1 MPVYI
6 FQVTT
11 LVAQKGPSR
20 SKKGQSPKAHVL
32 SAAVQMATEHFIMKG
47 EEIANEN
54 QEIRNDMLAAVD
66 DVRVTGA
73 YSVQLVSLL
82 DMVSFLYFPF
92 LSFSFLYRSD
102 VSQAYSHY
110 IAKTLFDLFS

>member
-1 MPVYI
+1 M
-6 FQVTT
+6 TT
-11 LVAQKGPSR
+11 LVAQKGPTR

-66 DVRVTGA
+66 DVRVTGVLQ
-73 YSVQLVSLL
+73 SVNRISA
-82 DMVSFLYFPF
+82 F
-92 LSFSFLYRSD
+92 
-102 VSQAYSHY
+102 
-110 IAKTLFDLFS
+110 

>member
-1 MPVYI
+1 MNVVSIELHYVYFKI
-6 FQVTT
+6 CMLVQCLVCVHQVTT

-20 SKKGQSPKAHVL
+20 TKKGQSPKAHVL

-66 DVRVTGA
+66 DVRVTGMSVCCLIIRV
-73 YSVQLVSLL
+73 YS
-82 DMVSFLYFPF
+82 
-92 LSFSFLYRSD
+92 
-102 VSQAYSHY
+102 
-110 IAKTLFDLFS
+110 

>member
-1 MPVYI
+1 MTICV

-20 SKKGQSPKAHVL
+20 TKKGQSPKAHVL

-66 DVRVTGA
+66 DVRVTG
-73 YSVQLVSLL
+73 
-82 DMVSFLYFPF
+82 M
-92 LSFSFLYRSD
+92 LSASD
-102 VSQAYSHY
+102 FA
-110 IAKTLFDLFS
+110 TDLHDNLAAM

>member
-1 MPVYI
+1 MLFVV

-20 SKKGQSPKAHVL
+20 TKKGQSPKAHVL

-66 DVRVTGA
+66 DVRVTGMLSGFCIGLVCMSTVPTVWPL
-73 YSVQLVSLL
+73 YSIFIYAKVQFSESVS
-82 DMVSFLYFPF
+82 MISF
-92 LSFSFLYRSD
+92 
-102 VSQAYSHY
+102 
-110 IAKTLFDLFS
+110 T

>member
-1 MPVYI
+1 MSALLIDLYVVCLHVCMQRFVYVD
-6 FQVTT
+6 QVTT

-20 SKKGQSPKAHVL
+20 TKKGQSPKAHVL

-66 DVRVTGA
+66 DVRVTGM
-73 YSVQLVSLL
+73 YVRCCLN
-82 DMVSFLYFPF
+82 MH
-92 LSFSFLYRSD
+92 R
-102 VSQAYSHY
+102 
-110 IAKTLFDLFS
+110 

>member
-1 MPVYI
+1 MFTSFLYVD
-6 FQVTT
+6 QVTT

-20 SKKGQSPKAHVL
+20 TKKGQSPKAHVL

-66 DVRVTGA
+66 DVRVTGMYVCCLNRA
-73 YSVQLVSLL
+73 ILIL
-82 DMVSFLYFPF
+82 DS
-92 LSFSFLYRSD
+92 
-102 VSQAYSHY
+102 
-110 IAKTLFDLFS
+110 I

>member
-1 MPVYI
+1 MLFIVFV

-20 SKKGQSPKAHVL
+20 TKKGQSPKAHVL

-66 DVRVTGA
+66 DVRVTGMLFYLNKYNVCLGGMSCSSTSHISKFA
-73 YSVQLVSLL
+73 MNVELL
-82 DMVSFLYFPF
+82 DVLGPSRLN
-92 LSFSFLYRSD
+92 
-102 VSQAYSHY
+102 
-110 IAKTLFDLFS
+110 